1 MDFILNEDEDNTP
14 NLLVSDI
21 ETEENIDD
29 SDFVDVTPMEQR
41 QV

>member
-41 QV
+41 QL

>member
-1 MDFILNEDEDNTP
+1 MDFILNEAEDNTP